1 MAIHSFLKAEK
12 GDPDWQFTPEK
23 YFGKEFKVVDASTL
37 EMSTGHA
44 DLMVLRQNPTE
55 KNLLAKHLKINVQT
69 DAKLDLIVINE
80 ADSKLQQIFL
90 YDVHVNEGS
99 SINFGIFAKNGKL
112 NKHIIQ
118 VHLDAGAEFNSYGLI
133 LNHCGGDTEVI
144 TKIIHQNPDTISNQ
158 YIVGMAGKDSQT
170 VFQALTVLTP
180 DSQGSEVHIE
190 GNNLVLG
197 ENARCHTKPDIYV
210 DCEATHSS
218 SGYATNY
225 LDQDKI
231 YYLQSKGIGYKK
243 AVETMINGFQNQ
255 VLSIIAYDDIRDE
268 IKQIYS
274 V

>member
-23 YFGKEFKVVDASTL
+23 YLGKEFKLVDANTL
-37 EMSTGHA
+37 ELTTGHTE
-44 DLMVLRQNPTE
+44 LMVLRQNPTE
-55 KNLLAKHLKINVQT
+55 KNLLAKHLKINLQPE
-69 DAKLDLIVINE
+69 AKLDLIIINE

-90 YDVHVNEGS
+90 YDITVAEGAA
-99 SINFGIFAKNGKL
+99 INFGIFAKNGKL

-118 VHLDAGAEFNSYGLI
+118 VHLEAGAEFNSYGL
-133 LNHCGGDTEVI
+133 LVNHCGGDTEVV
-144 TKIIHQNPDTISNQ
+144 TKIVHQNPDTISNQ

-170 VFQALTVLTP
+170 VFQALTILTP
-180 DSQGSEVHIE
+180 ESQGSEVHIE

-218 SGYATNY
+218 SGFATNY
-225 LDQDKI
+225 LDEDKI
-231 YYLQSKGIGYKK
+231 YYLQSKGIEYKK
-243 AVETMINGFQNQ
+243 AVTSLINSFQAQ
-255 VLSIIAYDDIRDE
+255 VLSIIAYDDIREE